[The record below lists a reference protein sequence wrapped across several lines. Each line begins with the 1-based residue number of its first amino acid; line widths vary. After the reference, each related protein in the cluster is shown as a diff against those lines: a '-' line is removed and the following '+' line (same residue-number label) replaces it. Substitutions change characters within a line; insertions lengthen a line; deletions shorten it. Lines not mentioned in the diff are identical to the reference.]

1 MWPGQQ
7 KPDGDQSGQNPG
19 QNPYGQ
25 PVPGQQGAQTGPYG
39 PGVFGQPWQGAN
51 ATPGTHQQYP
61 SGAPA
66 PAPGPAP
73 RSAARRKTVVAISVT
88 VAVGVAVGMT
98 AAFLFRDGDR
108 ADGDR
113 ADGGRADG
121 AGGPASPAPASGSPS
136 GSPSASVS
144 SGAPGT
150 VKPTV
155 KGWKVVVN
163 PAHGTAF
170 DVPPDWEVLEPQIF
184 SGFSDDKD
192 PDKPVIGHT
201 APAFFKKKWCSLDAN
216 GDGYINDIA
225 LASTGT
231 KGASGAKTTD
241 EIAEK
246 TATAWAYSAFASA
259 DKKVVKWDK
268 PVAYTT
274 KAGVK
279 GSYVKARTEGAKKD
293 HKCAGDGWA
302 IAFGFKNSKGD
313 FVAWDF
319 YGRSG
324 VQGAVRDDLVMR
336 ILSTVRLSGA
346 PAPDPLP
353 KETSPS
359 SP

>member
-1 MWPGQQ
+1 M
-7 KPDGDQSGQNPG
+7 
-19 QNPYGQ
+19 
-25 PVPGQQGAQTGPYG
+25 
-39 PGVFGQPWQGAN
+39 
-51 ATPGTHQQYP
+51 
-61 SGAPA
+61 
-66 PAPGPAP
+66 
-73 RSAARRKTVVAISVT
+73 
-88 VAVGVAVGMT
+88 AVGVAVAVT
-98 AAFLFRDGDR
+98 ATIVFRDD
-108 ADGDR
+108 
-113 ADGGRADG
+113 GRADG
-121 AGGPASPAPASGSPS
+121 AGGQASPAPASGSPS
-136 GSPSASVS
+136 VSPSVSPSGSVS
-144 SGAPGT
+144 SGAPGAPST

-170 DVPPDWEVLEPQIF
+170 DVPPDWEVLKPQIF

-201 APAFFKKKWCSLDAN
+201 APAFLKQKWCSLDAN
-216 GDGYINDIA
+216 GDGYVNDIA

-231 KGASGAKTTD
+231 KGADGAKTTD
-241 EIAEK
+241 EVAEK
-246 TATAWAYSAFASA
+246 TATAWAYSAFASS
-259 DKKVVKWDK
+259 DKEVVKWDE

-324 VQGAVRDDLVMR
+324 VQGAARDDLVMR
-336 ILSTVRLSGA
+336 ILSTVRLSGD
-346 PAPDPLP
+346 PVPDPID
-353 KETSPS
+353 KETSPP

>member
-1 MWPGQQ
+1 M
-7 KPDGDQSGQNPG
+7 
-19 QNPYGQ
+19 
-25 PVPGQQGAQTGPYG
+25 
-39 PGVFGQPWQGAN
+39 
-51 ATPGTHQQYP
+51 
-61 SGAPA
+61 
-66 PAPGPAP
+66 
-73 RSAARRKTVVAISVT
+73 AISVT
-88 VAVGVAVGMT
+88 VAAGVAVAVT
-98 AAFLFRDGDR
+98 AAVLFRDGDR

-113 ADGGRADG
+113 ADG
-121 AGGPASPAPASGSPS
+121 AGGPASSAPASGSPS
-136 GSPSASVS
+136 GSVS

-150 VKPTV
+150 VKSTV

-216 GDGYINDIA
+216 GDGYVNDIA

-231 KGASGAKTTD
+231 KGADGAKTTD
-241 EIAEK
+241 EVAEK
-246 TATAWAYSAFASA
+246 TATAWAYSAFASP
-259 DKKVVKWDK
+259 DKEVVKWDK

-336 ILSTVRLSGA
+336 ILSTVRLSGD
-346 PAPDPLP
+346 PVPDPLR